1 MPYINIKAWPKDRE
15 TKEKLVNKINE
26 AFLEIWGCPQ
36 EAITIGIEEVAPDK
50 WEDTV
55 VKTEIAPNAD
65 KMMILA
71 GDKKY

>member
-1 MPYINIKAWPKDRE
+1 MPYINIKAWPKDQA

-36 EAITIGIEEVAPDK
+36 EAITIAIEEVAPEQ
-50 WEDTV
+50 WEEAV
-55 VKTEIAPNAD
+55 VKPEILPQAD

-71 GDKKY
+71 GEKKY